1 MADNLNEK
9 TIVITGGSSGIGAAA
24 AKVLREKGARVVI
37 TGRSEKTKA
46 VAEETGSD
54 YFLVDYSKLS
64 DVKDFALKLLDK
76 YPRIDVLVN
85 NAGGIFPD
93 MRLTPDGHEMIF
105 QINYLAAFL
114 LTNILKER
122 LEESRA
128 IVINSSSAG
137 HMFGRLDFDD
147 LEMKN
152 KFNSMRQYGNSKLMN
167 ILHAMEISRRFKGV
181 SAASFH
187 PGGVATAFAREY
199 KGIMKFVYES
209 PFRHLY
215 LISPLKGAETLLWLI
230 EGTPGRDWT
239 PGEYYIKKKPGRKN
253 PQVNS
258 STAEKLWEVSERLI
272 ETNL

>member
-1 MADNLNEK
+1 MTGNLNDK
-9 TIVITGGSSGIGAAA
+9 TIVITGGSSGIGASA
-24 AKVLREKGARVVI
+24 AKVLSEKGARVVI

-54 YFLVDYSKLS
+54 YFLVDYSRLS

-93 MRLTPDGHEMIF
+93 RRLTPDGHEMIF
-105 QINYLAAFL
+105 QVNYLAAFL
-114 LTNILKER
+114 LTNLLRER
-122 LEESRA
+122 LEESNA
-128 IVINSSSAG
+128 VVINSSSAG

-147 LEMKN
+147 LDMEK
-152 KFNSMRQYGNSKLMN
+152 KFNPMRQYGNSKLMN

-215 LISPLKGAETLLWLI
+215 LISPQKGAETLLWLI

-239 PGEYYIKKKPGRKN
+239 PGEYYNKKKPGRKN
-253 PQVNS
+253 PQVNP

-272 ETNL
+272 ENKL